1 MRRTVSE
8 PTLNKAAPHVR
19 TPTQRGFTLVEL
31 IVAITLLGI
40 LAMVTVPLLQ
50 LPMSAYVDATR
61 RATTASEIDATAA
74 KLRADL
80 GTALPNSIRI
90 DPTRRFLEYME
101 VRAVGRFRN
110 GSDGTPAS
118 CPATCGA
125 DVMQF
130 ACNESCFTTLG
141 QLQGS
146 APVVGSD
153 YVVINPLG
161 PGIPNGDPYFG
172 GTAFPVGGI
181 KSRLQTV
188 TPTGTGNRITMTAH
202 AFALAPA
209 NKRFYLVSTPVTY
222 ECNLATRR
230 LTRRWGYAVA
240 AVQPVAFGGGTL
252 SAPLAL
258 QVQGCRFDYTAT
270 GAAGG
275 VVTVRLQHSGTAAG
289 AAVSEVADSV
299 LEFGVRETW

>member
-1 MRRTVSE
+1 MSICR
-8 PTLNKAAPHVR
+8 PHARVPR
-19 TPTQRGFTLVEL
+19 QRGFTLVEL
-31 IVAITLLGI
+31 VVSITLLGI

-50 LPMSAYVDATR
+50 LPMSAYLDATR
-61 RATTASEIDATAA
+61 RADTASEIDATAA

-80 GTALPNSIRI
+80 ATALPNSIRI
-90 DPTRRFLEYME
+90 DPTRRFLEYLE
-101 VRAVGRFRN
+101 VRAVGRYRN
-110 GSDGTPAS
+110 GSDGTPPS
-118 CPATCGA
+118 CPAACGN

-141 QLQGS
+141 PLQGS

-161 PGIPNGDPYFG
+161 PGVANGDPYFG
-172 GTAFPVGGI
+172 GAATPPGGI
-181 KSRLQTV
+181 KGRLQTV
-188 TPTGTGNRITMTAH
+188 TLIGADSRLTITAH
-202 AFALAPA
+202 SFAVAPA
-209 NKRFYLVSTPVTY
+209 NKRFYVVSTPVTY

-240 AVQPVAFGGGTL
+240 AAQPVAFANTP

-258 QVQGCRFDYTAT
+258 QIQGCRFDYTAT

-275 VVTVRLQHSGTAAG
+275 VVSVRLQHSQPAAG
-289 AAVSEVADSV
+289 TGVPEAADTL
-299 LEFGVRETW
+299 LEFSVKEAS